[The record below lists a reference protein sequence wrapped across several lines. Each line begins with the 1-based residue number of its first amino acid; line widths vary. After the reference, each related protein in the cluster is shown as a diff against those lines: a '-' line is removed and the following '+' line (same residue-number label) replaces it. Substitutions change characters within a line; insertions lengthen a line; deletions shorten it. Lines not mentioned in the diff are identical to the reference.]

1 MLVPLARALR
11 EAGLLHV
18 IPIELVPN
26 DGRATLSELAVH
38 VDKAAREIDPATKFD
53 IVGFSMGAV
62 VSRYFIQRM
71 NGRER
76 VRRFV
81 SVAGPQNGTYTAH
94 LFPHVGIRDMRR
106 GSALLTDLAKDV
118 DPWGDVEVHTINTPF
133 DSTVVPPSTTR
144 LPHAKSHTSIP
155 TLMHRYL
162 ITDKRALAHVTRLL
176 TE

>member
-1 MLVPLARALR
+1 MLLPLARALR
-11 EAGLLHV
+11 EAGV
-18 IPIELVPN
+18 EDVFPIELIPN
-26 DGRATLSELAVH
+26 DGRATLAELAVH
-38 VDKAAREIDPATKFD
+38 VANAARKLELATKFD

-76 VRRFV
+76 VRRFI
-81 SVAGPQNGTYTAH
+81 SVAGPQSGTYTAH
-94 LFPHVGIRDMRR
+94 VFPHVGIRDMRR
-106 GSALLTDLAKDV
+106 GSAVLADLAKDA